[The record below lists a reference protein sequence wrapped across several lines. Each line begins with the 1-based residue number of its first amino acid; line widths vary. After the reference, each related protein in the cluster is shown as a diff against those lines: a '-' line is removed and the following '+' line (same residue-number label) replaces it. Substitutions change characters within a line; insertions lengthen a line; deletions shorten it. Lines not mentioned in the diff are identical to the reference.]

1 MDLDAFSKI
10 FYGYIGINYK
20 IYAESSVLG
29 KISDIF
35 VDTPIFKTKNNIIMN
50 AVLGLG
56 KYLFAVPFAIFG
68 IFHFMS
74 LDAMASF
81 APGGSIS
88 VIISGVGLIAA
99 ALSMLIG
106 KLDKL
111 AAVLLAL
118 MLILFVAF
126 IHAKGAMAGDQNATA
141 ALLKDIMLAGA
152 SLMYA
157 GSMAKD
163 NAVIG

>member
-1 MDLDAFSKI
+1 
-10 FYGYIGINYK
+10 
-20 IYAESSVLG
+20 
-29 KISDIF
+29 
-35 VDTPIFKTKNNIIMN
+35 MN

-68 IFHFMS
+68 VFHFMS
-74 LDAMASF
+74 LDEMASI

-88 VIISGVGLIAA
+88 VIISGIGLIAA
-99 ALSMLIG
+99 AVSILIG

-111 AAVLLAL
+111 AAVLLAVM
-118 MLILFVAF
+118 MLLFVVLM
-126 IHAKGAMAGDQNATA
+126 HAKGAMAGDRLDTINF
-141 ALLKDIMLAGA
+141 LKDIMLAGA

-163 NAVIG
+163 DSVIG